1 MLEYLEIE
9 DLNLRDLGPDEDEE
23 DPLEELTPER
33 EQELMDELLNI
44 ALSTNIRQNTF
55 IRITPTLFN
64 CRQFKSKNDR
74 QRNQQRRQ

>member
-9 DLNLRDLGPDEDEE
+9 DLNLRDLGPDEDED

-33 EQELMDELLNI
+33 QQELMDELLNI
-44 ALSTNIRQNTF
+44 ALSMNIRQNTF
-55 IRITPTLFN
+55 IRITPK
-64 CRQFKSKNDR
+64 RNDR